1 MTTHRG
7 PVLDRGGPPVAVGDG
22 HHERRLARGRR
33 ARASRDGIAYL
44 HAGSTLSL
52 VRVQE
57 RETGFFEDLEA
68 LLERVVPGE
77 AAVRERLVA
86 FLLGPRSEQVPFT
99 DGAPLPRPVAADPA
113 LLARRRAPPEWTLT
127 SSASRGTRST
137 VRAAMLVLTRSEVEE
152 LLDLEALLDALAA
165 AHAELSAGRA
175 SLVPRVGSRAEHG
188 GILGAMLG
196 YAPSAGLGCKLV
208 TLFPG
213 NRDRPT
219 HQAAIALFDPET
231 GTPTALMDGTYIT
244 AMRTAAA
251 AALATR
257 LLARPDAR
265 VLAIL
270 GTGVQ
275 SRSAQEM
282 FPRARDFAEVRV
294 AGRGEFEDAV
304 RGADVV
310 HATTASQEPVV
321 RLEWLSPGRT
331 SVRSARAWP
340 AAPS

>member
-1 MTTHRG
+1 
-7 PVLDRGGPPVAVGDG
+7 
-22 HHERRLARGRR
+22 
-33 ARASRDGIAYL
+33 
-44 HAGSTLSL
+44 
-52 VRVQE
+52 
-57 RETGFFEDLEA
+57 
-68 LLERVVPGE
+68 
-77 AAVRERLVA
+77 
-86 FLLGPRSEQVPFT
+86 
-99 DGAPLPRPVAADPA
+99 
-113 LLARRRAPPEWTLT
+113 
-127 SSASRGTRST
+127 
-137 VRAAMLVLTRSEVEE
+137 MLVLSRSEVEE
-152 LLDLEALLDALAA
+152 LLDLDALLGALAD
-165 AHAELSAGRA
+165 AHAELSAGKA
-175 SLVPRVGSRAEHG
+175 SLVPRVGAYAG
-188 GILGAMLG
+188 DVGILGAMPA
-196 YAPSAGLGCKLV
+196 YAPSVGLGCKLV

-219 HQAAIALFDPET
+219 HQAAIALFDPAT
-231 GTPTALMDGTYIT
+231 GTPVALMDGTYIT

-310 HATTASQEPVV
+310 HATTASPEPVV
-321 RLEWLSPGRT
+321 RFDWLDPGTHVSSVGYGTGGSELDPAIVERADLVVVEQRDSAFAPLPAGAPELEPRGRDGVVELGEIIAGT
-331 SVRSARAWP
+331 AVGRRSGEQITLYKSVGVAVQDLAAAALVLAAARERGTGQEIELEEIP
-340 AAPS
+340 A